1 MNTLTTDR
9 KGDHSSDYEGL
20 AQIIYLLQALA
31 FLFGGITF
39 VIAVFLNYAN
49 KKHVK
54 GTWLESHYNWQIET
68 FWVALLLVVVGTLTL
83 PFYFG
88 FVVLIAATIWVIHR
102 IVSGWI
108 ALNKSSVI
116 KQGTKLPFI

>member
-1 MNTLTTDR
+1 MLTTGSKD
-9 KGDHSSDYEGL
+9 DHSSDYKGL

-39 VIAVFLNYAN
+39 FIAVFLNYAN
-49 KKHVK
+49 KKHVE

-68 FWVALLLVVVGTLTL
+68 FWVALFLLAIGTLTL

-88 FVVLIAATIWVIHR
+88 FVVLIAAIIWVINR
-102 IVSGWI
+102 IVSGWV
-108 ALNKSSVI
+108 ALNKSAVI
-116 KQGTKLPFI
+116 KQRTKLPFI